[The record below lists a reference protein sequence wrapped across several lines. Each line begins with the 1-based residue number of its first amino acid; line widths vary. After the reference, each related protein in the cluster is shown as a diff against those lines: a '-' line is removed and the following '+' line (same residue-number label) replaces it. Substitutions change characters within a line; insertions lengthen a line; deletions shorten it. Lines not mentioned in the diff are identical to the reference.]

1 MDALT
6 TGTATAKVPLFVATD
21 QEGGNVQVLQ
31 GPGFSRM
38 PTALTQG
45 TWADSTLTANART
58 WGVQVRRS
66 GVDVNLAPVMD
77 TVPAAS
83 AASNPPIGHY
93 QREYGHTPAVVADKG
108 APSYAGCAP
117 PTLP

>member
-1 MDALT
+1 M
-6 TGTATAKVPLFVATD
+6 PLFVATD

-66 GVDVNLAPVMD
+66 GVDVNLARHGYRACRLCRLE
-77 TVPAAS
+77 PAVR
-83 AASNPPIGHY
+83 PT
-93 QREYGHTPAVVADKG
+93 QREYSHAPAVVADKG
-108 APSYAGCAP
+108 SAFLRGMRSAD
-117 PTLP
+117 LQ